1 MWVPCGVAHLPRDAP
16 QKSVIA
22 RGTMGHLS
30 CWGGIDSGP
39 RLAAGPRARYDKHMP
54 VAWIGKVTDWWMP
67 PVTDPE
73 LRARARFAIQS
84 WLIAWPMAVV
94 WTVLFCLTEIWGQ
107 VALNGLMVVLGPLM
121 LLGLKRTGRLTPWV
135 QITLGAALLL
145 YGPGTLT
152 QTPVDE
158 TGLFFS
164 VIVPLVAGFTLG
176 GWSAARW
183 AVLTAVVSVC
193 ALLLGHAGY
202 TMPATDPTPMLSKSL
217 NIITTLAMTAL
228 FAGRFYAVRRE
239 MLEKAEAANH
249 AKSLFLA
256 SISHEIRTPMNGVL
270 GMTELMLLEAKD
282 PAAREQLEVIQRSGK
297 LLVSLIDD
305 LLDVT
310 KLEAQRLHLEEA
322 DFELAPL
329 VRDVERL
336 FTARAKETGVALEV
350 SIAEGA
356 PVVVHGDALRLR
368 QVLLN
373 LVSNALKFTEQ
384 GKVTLT
390 VRREAEGLD
399 FSVEDTGIGISSEVM
414 GRLFSVFEQA
424 DASTTRRYGGTG
436 LGLALARQLVTLMGG
451 KLMVE
456 STEGRGSRFH
466 FTLPLAE
473 VRSSQS
479 GTATHE
485 RAAPRVL
492 VVDDNP
498 VNLRVATSLVRKAG
512 FEADAVSTGGEA
524 LTAAGVTTY
533 VAVLMD
539 CHMPEMDG
547 FETTERIRA
556 LPAPFGG
563 VPIFALTASTSEEDL
578 SACLRSGM
586 NEVLAKPVSLETLQ
600 RVLPHR

>member
-1 MWVPCGVAHLPRDAP
+1 MVAR
-16 QKSVIA
+16 
-22 RGTMGHLS
+22 
-30 CWGGIDSGP
+30 W
-39 RLAAGPRARYDKHMP
+39 AGKL
-54 VAWIGKVTDWWMP
+54 TDWWMP
-67 PVTDPE
+67 KVTDPE

-94 WTVLFCLTEIWGQ
+94 WTVIYAFTEIWGQ
-107 VALNGLMVVLGPLM
+107 VALNGLMAVMGPFM
-121 LLGLKRTGRLTPWV
+121 LWGLKRSRSLTPWV
-135 QITLGAALLL
+135 QLTLGAALLL
-145 YGPGTLT
+145 YGPGTLS
-152 QTPVDE
+152 QTPIDE

-176 GWSAARW
+176 GWSSLRW
-183 AVLTAVVSVC
+183 AILTAVVSVSS
-193 ALLLGHAGY
+193 LLLGHHGY
-202 TMPATDPTPMLSKSL
+202 TMAAVDPTPLLSKSL
-217 NIITTLAMTAL
+217 NIATTLGMTAL

-270 GMTELMLLEAKD
+270 GMTELMLLDTKD
-282 PAAREQLEVIQRSGK
+282 PATREQLEVIQRSGQ
-297 LLVSLIDD
+297 LLVALIDD

-310 KLEAQRLHLEEA
+310 KLEARRLHLEQV
-322 DFELAPL
+322 DFALAPL

-336 FTARAKETGVALEV
+336 FAARARETGVTLEV
-350 SIAEGA
+350 SLSQDA
-356 PVVVHGDALRLR
+356 PVMVHGDPLRLR

-373 LVSNALKFTEQ
+373 LVSNALKFTEK
-384 GKVTLT
+384 GRVSLR
-390 VRREAEGLD
+390 VRKEGAGLD
-399 FSVEDTGIGISSEVM
+399 FSVEDTGIGISPEVLS
-414 GRLFSVFEQA
+414 RLFSVFEQA

-451 KLMVE
+451 QLLVE
-456 STEGRGSRFH
+456 STPGRGSRFH
-466 FTLPLAE
+466 FTVPLAE
-473 VRSSQS
+473 VVSAAVQAGVPTRD
-479 GTATHE
+479 

-498 VNLRVATSLVRKAG
+498 INLRVASSLVRKAG

-524 LTAAGVTTY
+524 LSAAGVTTY

-556 LPAPFGG
+556 LPAPFGA
-563 VPIFALTASTSEEDL
+563 VPIFALTASTSEEDFT
-578 SACLRSGM
+578 ACLRSGM
-586 NEVLAKPVSLETLQ
+586 NEVLAKPISLEVLQ
-600 RVLPHR
+600 RVLLHR

>member
-1 MWVPCGVAHLPRDAP
+1 MA
-16 QKSVIA
+16 
-22 RGTMGHLS
+22 
-30 CWGGIDSGP
+30 
-39 RLAAGPRARYDKHMP
+39 
-54 VAWIGKVTDWWMP
+54 VAWVGKVTDWWMP
-67 PVTDPE
+67 DVRDPE
-73 LRARARFAIQS
+73 VRARARFAIQS

-94 WTVLFCLTEIWGQ
+94 WTVIFAFTQIWGQ
-107 VALNGLMVVLGPLM
+107 VALNGLMVVMGPITLW
-121 LLGLKRTGRLTPWV
+121 GLRRTGSLTPWV
-135 QITLGAALLL
+135 QLTLGSALLL
-145 YGPGTLT
+145 YGPGVLT

-183 AVLTAVVSVC
+183 AVLTAAVSVT

-202 TMPATDPTPMLSKSL
+202 TMPTVDPAPLVSKAL

-282 PAAREQLEVIQRSGK
+282 PQTREQLEVIQRSGR

-310 KLEAQRLHLEEA
+310 KLEAQRLHLERA

-336 FTARAKETGVALEV
+336 FLPRAKETGVTFEVAL
-350 SIAEGA
+350 AEDN
-356 PVVVHGDALRLR
+356 PITLRGDALRLR

-373 LVSNALKFTEQ
+373 LVSNALKFTEA
-384 GKVTLT
+384 GRVTLK
-390 VRREAEGLD
+390 VRREGARLA
-399 FSVEDTGIGISSEVM
+399 FSVEDTGIGIAPEVLS
-414 GRLFSVFEQA
+414 RLFTVFEQA
-424 DASTTRRYGGTG
+424 DASTTRRFGGTG
-436 LGLALARQLVTLMGG
+436 LGLALSRQLVALMGG
-451 KLMVE
+451 QLLVE

-466 FTLPLAE
+466 FTLPLPEAAQTGASAPPPKD
-473 VRSSQS
+473 RS
-479 GTATHE
+479 
-485 RAAPRVL
+485 APRVL

-512 FEADAVSTGGEA
+512 YQADAVSTGGEA
-524 LTAAGVTTY
+524 LSAAGVTSY

-547 FETTERIRA
+547 FETTVRIRA

-563 VPIFALTASTSEEDL
+563 VPIIALTASTSEEDL
-578 SACLRSGM
+578 VACIRSGM
-586 NEVLAKPVSLETLQ
+586 NEVLAKPVSLETLR
-600 RVLPHR
+600 RVLPRA